1 MSKFPYVPFIFPVL
15 SCVRQSLPPV
25 QTRTTVP
32 QTVQLHDSL
41 PALGISCGQ
50 TQILAVQLSRLSLVA
65 DSALSL
71 SEILISPK
79 RLSFCPER
87 LQSSS
92 IFIGL
97 RKVRRFYSTVLS
109 SARCPHHTSFLTMSL
124 YAVVCSHLVLLTLG
138 RHSCVLSGGVYPV
151 VLGDALPEREPLT
164 RAPWLLPPIERS
176 ASCCVCCSVPTQLT
190 RSTDVRVVI

>member
-1 MSKFPYVPFIFPVL
+1 MYFAILNASPDPLLAITWTHAIRWMDYL
-15 SCVRQSLPPV
+15 NY
-25 QTRTTVP
+25 TR
-32 QTVQLHDSL
+32 
-41 PALGISCGQ
+41 
-50 TQILAVQLSRLSLVA
+50 
-65 DSALSL
+65 
-71 SEILISPK
+71 
-79 RLSFCPER
+79 PER

-164 RAPWLLPPIERS
+164 RAPWLLPS
-176 ASCCVCCSVPTQLT
+176 
-190 RSTDVRVVI
+190 